1 MLCYAMLCYAM
12 LCCAML
18 AMLCYAVLCCAVLC
32 CAVLCC
38 AVLCYAMLCYA
49 MLYYDTSVCDAPCII
64 PPPVPR
70 RRSIISSR
78 ARGAGGF
85 SAFGRPACQRVSV
98 RSSAEGR
105 GRAGARRTSGTRSG
119 MYWML
124 LRQDERRTARVLGYE
139 AATCGGG
146 ETEACSR
153 PWDALVADDATSS
166 RPRCSSATRARR
178 GGKSARRWRRP
189 SAG

>member
-1 MLCYAMLCYAM
+1 MNPRPLEQVSVVLD
-12 LCCAML
+12 L
-18 AMLCYAVLCCAVLC
+18 ALLLAISMSDELDDRT
-32 CAVLCC
+32 
-38 AVLCYAMLCYA
+38 
-49 MLYYDTSVCDAPCII
+49 YYPCIHKSAWRLLADSERSAARI
-64 PPPVPR
+64 LGYTESLWNRGDAIGLFAQDWFELDPSYR
-70 RRSIISSR
+70 RAAMALGYNRDLWLVEPWL
-78 ARGAGGF
+78 GHKK
-85 SAFGRPACQRVSV
+85 Q
-98 RSSAEGR
+98 
-105 GRAGARRTSGTRSG
+105 
-119 MYWML
+119 YWML

-139 AATCGGG
+139 AATWEGGG